1 MPESERPAFYA
12 ARPGGW
18 RDWWTILHFP
28 YTVWHLS
35 YVAIGAC
42 LAPAVSGRRL
52 AGTALAF
59 FFAVGIAAHALDE
72 MHGHP
77 LGTRLS
83 NRTLWVTTL
92 LGLAGALGVGALGVG
107 EIGPWLI
114 LFMVIGPVLVF
125 AYNAELFGGRLH
137 NDVGFAASWGAF
149 PVLTAYFAQAETIG
163 IAAVLGALAAF
174 GLSYAQR
181 TLSTPAR
188 TLRRKA
194 RQVAGAVTLADGSVK
209 QLDSATLRA
218 PLERALL
225 ALSWSMAAL
234 AAGLVVARLGSA

>member
-1 MPESERPAFYA
+1 MSEGERTAFYA

-42 LAPAVSGRRL
+42 LAPVVSGRRL
-52 AGTALAF
+52 AGTALSF
-59 FFAVGIAAHALDE
+59 FLAVGIAAHALDE
-72 MHGHP
+72 VHGHP

-92 LGLAGALGVGALGVG
+92 LGMAGALAVGVIGIE

-114 LFMVIGPVLVF
+114 AFMVIGPVLVF
-125 AYNAELFGGRLH
+125 GYNAELFGGRLH
-137 NDVGFAASWGAF
+137 TDVGFAVSWGAF
-149 PVLTAYFAQAETIG
+149 PVLTAYFAQAETVG

-188 TLRRKA
+188 TLRR
-194 RQVAGAVTLADGSVK
+194 RTRHVAGSVTLADGTVVP
-209 QLDSATLRA
+209 LDAAILRA

-225 ALSWSMAAL
+225 GMSWSMAAL
-234 AAGLVVARLGSA
+234 AAALIVARLG

>member
-1 MPESERPAFYA
+1 MPEGERPAFYA

-42 LAPAVSGRRL
+42 LAPEVSGRRL
-52 AGTALAF
+52 AGTALSF

-72 MHGHP
+72 VHGHP
-77 LGTRLS
+77 LGTRVS

-92 LGLAGALGVGALGVG
+92 LGMAGALGVGVIGIG

-114 LFMVIGPVLVF
+114 PFMVIGPVLVF
-125 AYNAELFGGRLH
+125 GYNAELFGGRLH
-137 NDVGFAASWGAF
+137 TDVGFAVSWGAF
-149 PVLTAYFAQAETIG
+149 PVITAYYAQAETIG
-163 IAAVLGALAAF
+163 IAAVLGAVAAF

-188 TLRRKA
+188 TLRRKT
-194 RQVAGAVTLADGSVK
+194 RHVAGSVTLVDGSVT

-225 ALSWSMAAL
+225 AMSWSMAAL
-234 AAGLVVARLGSA
+234 AVALMFTRLG

>member
-1 MPESERPAFYA
+1 MPEGERPAFYA

-18 RDWWTILHFP
+18 WDWWTILHFP

-42 LAPAVSGRRL
+42 LAPEVSGRRL

-59 FFAVGIAAHALDE
+59 FLAVGIAAHALDE
-72 MHGHP
+72 VHGHP

-92 LGLAGALGVGALGVG
+92 LGMAGALGVGAIGIG
-107 EIGPWLI
+107 EIGPLLI
-114 LFMVIGPVLVF
+114 PFMVIGPVLVF
-125 AYNAELFGGRLH
+125 GYNVELFGGRLH
-137 NDVGFAASWGAF
+137 TDVGFAVSWGAF
-149 PVLTAYFAQAETIG
+149 PVITAYYAQAETIG
-163 IAAVLGALAAF
+163 IAAVLGAVAAF

-188 TLRRKA
+188 TLRRKT
-194 RQVAGAVTLADGSVK
+194 RHVEGAVTLADGSVTH
-209 QLDSATLRA
+209 LDAAILRA

-225 ALSWSMAAL
+225 AMSWSMAAL
-234 AAGLVVARLGSA
+234 AAALVAARLG